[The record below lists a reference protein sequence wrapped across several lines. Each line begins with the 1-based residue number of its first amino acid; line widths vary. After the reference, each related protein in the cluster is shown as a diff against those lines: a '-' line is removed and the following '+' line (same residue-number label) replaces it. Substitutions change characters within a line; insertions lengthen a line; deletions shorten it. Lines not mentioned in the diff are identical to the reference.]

1 MPLRFLTLCVF
12 SLALAASAAF
22 AQSFPSGPV
31 KLIVPYPPGGATDI
45 IGRAIAQAMTE
56 SLGQPV
62 VVDNRPGANG
72 AVGSDVVAKSA
83 PDGYTIGLGGSST
96 HVLNPLLYK
105 LAYDPVK
112 EFAPLGIVATTNFV
126 ILVNPQS
133 PTRTLQD
140 LLAWLRANPG
150 KASYASF
157 GNASAGHLAG
167 ELFKSLAGVD
177 MVHVPYK
184 GAAPAQTDL
193 MAGHIALM
201 FSDMSGM
208 PHVQSG
214 KLRALAMTGGKR
226 SNSFPDIPT
235 VAEAGVPG
243 YEVGGWFA
251 VYAPAGT
258 PGPIVERLNREL
270 IKALSAND
278 VRERLVG
285 LGLEPAP
292 GAPRELAARMQKD
305 RETWQRVIVESK
317 IKVE

>member
-1 MPLRFLTLCVF
+1 MTLHFLK
-12 SLALAASAAF
+12 AAFLVLLVSASTAF
-22 AQSFPSGPV
+22 AQSFPSRPV

-45 IGRAIAQAMTE
+45 IGRTLAQSMSA

-72 AVGSDVVAKSA
+72 AVGSEVVARSA
-83 PDGYTIGLGGSST
+83 PDGYTVGLAGSST

-105 LAYDPVK
+105 LSYDPVK
-112 EFAPLGIVATTNFV
+112 DFAPLGLLATTNFV

-133 PTRTLQD
+133 PATTLRELVD
-140 LLAWLRANPG
+140 WLKANPG

-167 ELFKSLAGVD
+167 ELFKATAGVD

-193 MAGHIALM
+193 MAGHVALM

-208 PHVQSG
+208 PHVRSG

-226 SNSFPDIPT
+226 SSSFPEIPT

-251 VYAPAGT
+251 VYAPAST
-258 PGPIVERLNREL
+258 PGPILERLNREL
-270 IKALSAND
+270 TKALTAND

-292 GAPRELAARMQKD
+292 STPRELAARMQKD
-305 RETWQRVIVESK
+305 RETWQKVISDAK

>member
-167 ELFKSLAGVD
+167 ELFKSMAGVD

-243 YEVGGWFA
+243 YEVVGA
-251 VYAPAGT
+251 HST
-258 PGPIVERLNREL
+258 L
-270 IKALSAND
+270 IFDSTMTLCHVSRSFCMRAASS
-278 VRERLVG
+278 RG
-285 LGLEPAP
+285 AP
-292 GAPRELAARMQKD
+292 GAGSSPRPTRRSRTSFA
-305 RETWQRVIVESK
+305 ESALVSSRFNRST
-317 IKVE
+317 IGPGVPAGA

>member
-1 MPLRFLTLCVF
+1 MTLRMLKRCVL
-12 SLALAASAAF
+12 SLALAAGTAF
-22 AQSFPSGPV
+22 AQPFPSGPV

-45 IGRAIAQAMTE
+45 IGRALAQAMSE

-72 AVGSDVVAKSA
+72 AVGSDIVAKSA

-112 EFAPLGIVATTNFV
+112 DFAPLGIVATTNFV

-133 PTRTLQD
+133 PARTLQE
-140 LLAWLRANPG
+140 LLVSLKANPG

-167 ELFKSLAGVD
+167 ELFKSMAGID

-193 MAGHIALM
+193 MAGHIGLM

-208 PHVQSG
+208 PLVKSG
-214 KLRALAMTGGKR
+214 KLRALAMTGGRR
-226 SNSFPDIPT
+226 SSTFPDIPT

-258 PGPIVERLNREL
+258 PAPIVERLNREL
-270 IKALSAND
+270 TRALAVND
-278 VRERLVG
+278 LRERLIG

-292 GAPRELAARMQKD
+292 GTPRELATRMQKD
-305 RETWQRVIVESK
+305 RETWQKVIVEAN

>member
-1 MPLRFLTLCVF
+1 MTLRMLKRCVV
-12 SLALAASAAF
+12 SLALAAGAAF
-22 AQSFPSGPV
+22 AQPFPSGPV

-45 IGRAIAQAMTE
+45 IGRALAQAMSE

-72 AVGSDVVAKSA
+72 AVGSDIVAKSA

-112 EFAPLGIVATTNFV
+112 DFAPLGIVATTNFV

-133 PTRTLQD
+133 PARTLQE
-140 LLAWLRANPG
+140 LLVSLKANPG

-167 ELFKSLAGVD
+167 ELFKSMAGID

-193 MAGHIALM
+193 MAGHIGLM

-208 PHVQSG
+208 PLVKSG
-214 KLRALAMTGGKR
+214 KLRALAMTGGRR
-226 SNSFPDIPT
+226 SSTFPDIPT

-258 PGPIVERLNREL
+258 PAPIVERLNREL
-270 IKALSAND
+270 TRALAVND
-278 VRERLVG
+278 LRERLIG

-292 GAPRELAARMQKD
+292 GTPRELATRMQKD
-305 RETWQRVIVESK
+305 RETWQKVIVEAN